1 MLAGR
6 VAPVTTGTAGG
17 SAPAAAVG
25 RAGRARTLGRW
36 LVLWWSQAPDGRTYQ
51 RRRADAPMAAAGLG
65 VLVVCGVLVAN
76 RTVLGTDVAVFRR
89 VNHWPGWLYPPM
101 WTVQLSGVIGAL
113 PLVAA
118 AAALL
123 RRLRL
128 AAATLLKVW
137 LEAVAKM
144 VVQRDR
150 PAETLPDVI
159 LRGQSAAHGLSCP
172 SGHAMVIFA
181 ITALV
186 APYFK
191 GW

>member
-1 MLAGR
+1 M
-6 VAPVTTGTAGG
+6 
-17 SAPAAAVG
+17 
-25 RAGRARTLGRW
+25 
-36 LVLWWSQAPDGRTYQ
+36 
-51 RRRADAPMAAAGLG
+51 
-65 VLVVCGVLVAN
+65 
-76 RTVLGTDVAVFRR
+76 
-89 VNHWPGWLYPPM
+89 
-101 WTVQLSGVIGAL
+101 IGAL
-113 PLVAA
+113 PLV

-128 AAATLLKVW
+128 AAATLPKVW

-144 VVQRDR
+144 IVQRDR

>member
-1 MLAGR
+1 
-6 VAPVTTGTAGG
+6 
-17 SAPAAAVG
+17 
-25 RAGRARTLGRW
+25 
-36 LVLWWSQAPDGRTYQ
+36 
-51 RRRADAPMAAAGLG
+51 MAAAGLG

-76 RTVLGTDVAVFRR
+76 RTVLARMWPCSAGSITGRVAVSAD
-89 VNHWPGWLYPPM
+89 V
-101 WTVQLSGVIGAL
+101 TVQLSGVIGAL